1 MATFTIEGYNS
12 YSGCDIVV
20 TASLPLI
27 NGQAVSKYYT
37 LGSIQTLSI
46 STHQDKR
53 PVRSLGIINAKDYVM
68 GPRTIA
74 GSMVFA
80 VFNKHF
86 ATEIMKDLGG
96 TQTSVILPDEIPA
109 LDITISFANEYGKK
123 SRMAIYGVK
132 IINEGQVMSINDLY
146 TENTYQFVAL
156 GLEPLSS
163 TDSND
168 NEQGSQKNNNSNN
181 QDIIS
186 TDTETSGEI
195 DPDFDKNSGANISDE
210 LKNSAGSYNNNYNPD
225 IIPGIII
232 EGRDNYYLEVK
243 TQSPAVEGDNGMATF
258 TISPTPELGQIN
270 VSQGTEKKNP
280 SDFTITVSGNN
291 SYNLTLPPGE
301 YTAQYSDDNATLYSN
316 TIYFIV
322 DPYIKQNSDNDLSIY
337 PTIEKV
343 THDSIVVTNE
353 SGLFDTI
360 NYFKTGGVLQSIP
373 ITDKT
378 QTITNLDP
386 NSEYNIFYGNSFD
399 NKKSEIISTNTF
411 ENPNQE
417 SIMFK
422 NYVKDNSNIL
432 VNPQDD
438 LIQIINDLDGMKEIH
453 KEEVIMTAHIKSAN
467 DSVVLEQVDAS
478 KFKENRTLIDAVLTL
493 PDSSSKQ
500 ELLIYAEK
508 LTNQLLTSY
517 NKDNPNFIKQNIHR
531 GPFDSKIRVD
541 EYDRSYYFECKKNK
555 TFLIDIKDMENDT
568 FYGAVNKH
576 YYVYGTNVNSKKN
589 SVRKDFVICRKNYI
603 NELGPYRQVEK
614 YKELD
619 LSANRLKYNKYSI
632 ETVLAMTIKEHCYS
646 DLNVLKP
653 PHIYESDNI
662 IYANI
667 DYTYINNK
675 QKYYLACAELYEAL
689 DYTPFRRVEF
699 SAHDTILNLTE
710 QYLGLIKG
718 NTYLFWIENQDKI
731 KLSKPYIFEYV
742 GNNEFTEL
750 KEIRREEIYS
760 KIIKIK
766 KDFSSKFKNYLVD
779 ELFDFVY
786 NCAPE
791 DKDLNEL
798 LEMELVNYCINST
811 YRIDMFDMFFEL
823 KKITHKNNQVK
834 VLPEIKID
842 KNNRI
847 VEFEYIPGFYLCGV
861 NYSQNDITKI
871 YGSDNIIHY
880 GNSGYTVA
888 YLISEN
894 MIYKSG
900 FILIDCENNSYVV
913 TSDLIDHIKEGRIH

>member
-86 ATEIMKDLGG
+86 ATEIMKDLGR

-163 TDSND
+163 ADSND
-168 NEQGSQKNNNSNN
+168 NEQGSQKNNSNNN

-186 TDTETSGEI
+186 TDTTPSNEI

-210 LKNSAGSYNNNYNPD
+210 LKNSTGSHNNPS
-225 IIPGIII
+225 ITPGIIL

-243 TQSPAVEGDNGMATF
+243 AQAPAVEGDNGMATF
-258 TISPTPELGQIN
+258 TISPAPELGQIN
-270 VSQGTEKKNP
+270 VSRGTAKKDP
-280 SDFTITVSGNN
+280 SDFTIAVNGNN

-301 YTAQYSDDNATLYSN
+301 YTAQYSDDNITLYSN

-322 DPYIKQNSDNDLSIY
+322 DPYIEQNSNDDDLSIY

-343 THDSIVVTNE
+343 TDNSIVITNE

-360 NYFKTGGVLQSIP
+360 NYFKTGGILQSIP
-373 ITDKT
+373 MTDKT

-399 NKKSEIISTNTF
+399 SKKSEIISTKTF

-417 SIMFK
+417 AIMFK
-422 NYVKDNSNIL
+422 NYIEDNSNIL
-432 VNPQDD
+432 VNSQDD
-438 LIQIINDLDGMKEIH
+438 MIRTVNELYGMEEIH
-453 KEEVIMTAHIKSAN
+453 KEETIETVRIKSVN
-467 DSVVLEQVDAS
+467 DSIELEQVSTS
-478 KFKENRTLIDAVLTL
+478 KFKESRIVIDAVLTL
-493 PDSSSKQ
+493 PDSSIKQ

-517 NKDNPNFIKQNIHR
+517 NKDNPNFIKQNIHMN
-531 GPFDSKIRVD
+531 PFDSKIKID
-541 EYDRSYYFECKKNK
+541 EYDRAYYFESKKNK
-555 TFLIDIKDMENDT
+555 TFLIDVKDIKNDI

-576 YYVYGTNVNSKKN
+576 YYVYGTNVDSKKN

-603 NELGPYRQVEK
+603 NELEHYRQVEK

-619 LSANRLKYNKYSI
+619 LSANRLKYNKYSL

-653 PHIYESDNI
+653 PHVYESDGI

-667 DYTYINNK
+667 NYTYINNK
-675 QKYYLACAELYEAL
+675 QKYYLVCAELHEAL

-699 SAHDTILNLTE
+699 TAYDTILNLTE

-742 GNNEFTEL
+742 NNNEFTEL
-750 KEIRREEIYS
+750 KEIHKAEIYS

-786 NCAPE
+786 DYTPE

-871 YGSDNIIHY
+871 YGNDNIIHY

-894 MIYKSG
+894 MVYKSG
-900 FILIDCENNSYVV
+900 FILIDCENNSYTV